1 MKEKVYFYSVYE
13 RIWHWLQAVGVMA
26 LLLTGFMISFSGRL
40 AIVEFKTAVSLHNTI
55 GIIVTLNAFL
65 ALFYNVAGG
74 LLKRYLPNLEDF
86 FTLGFK
92 HASYY
97 LYGIFRGAPHQ
108 FDKTPE
114 KRLLPLQKVTYFL
127 ILNGLLPL
135 MVITGLLKWSM
146 KFTPI
151 YAEMLGGLSV
161 LGPIHRF
168 GAWLFLAF
176 IIVHVYMTTTGHT
189 PLSNIISM
197 ITGYEYIEAPEH
209 GNKEQSP

>member
-13 RIWHWLQAVGVMA
+13 RVWHWIQAIGILA
-26 LLLTGFMISFSGRL
+26 LLLTGFMISFSDPFG
-40 AIVEFKTAVSLHNTI
+40 IVDFATAVSLHHTI

-65 ALFYNVAGG
+65 GLFYNVAGG
-74 LLKRYLPNLEDF
+74 LLKRYVPGLEDLF
-86 FTLGFK
+86 SLGFK

-97 LYGIFRGAPHQ
+97 LYGIFRGDPHP

-114 KRLLPLQKVTYFL
+114 KRLLPLQKIAYFMV
-127 ILNGLLPL
+127 LNVLLPL

-151 YAEMLGGLSV
+151 YAEMFGGLSV

-168 GAWLFLAF
+168 GAWMFLSF

-189 PLSNIISM
+189 PLSSIVSM
-197 ITGYEYIEAPEH
+197 ITGYEFMEKSEEKGDAR
-209 GNKEQSP
+209 